1 MEKIIVATNRKA
13 RHDYHLFDTFEAGI
27 ELLGSEVKS
36 LRESRANLKDAYV
49 TVREGEV
56 FLIGAHISTYS
67 HTGFTGHVPRR
78 DRRLLLQ
85 KREIRKLNQKLT
97 QKGFTAV
104 PLKIYFNERGW
115 AKVEFAL
122 ARGKRSYDKKET
134 LKKRDIQRELQREGH
149 QR

>member
-49 TVREGEV
+49 TVRDGEV
-56 FLIGAHISTYS
+56 FLVGAHISTYS

-78 DRRLLLQ
+78 ERRLLLQ

-134 LKKRDIQRELQREGH
+134 IKKRDIQRELQREGH

>member
-67 HTGFTGHVPRR
+67 HTGFTSHVPRR

-134 LKKRDIQRELQREGH
+134 IKKRDIQRELQREGH
-149 QR
+149 HR

>member
-1 MEKIIVATNRKA
+1 MEKLIVTTNRKA

-27 ELLGSEVKS
+27 ELMGSEVKS

-56 FLIGAHISTYS
+56 FLIGAHISAYS

-85 KREIRKLNQKLT
+85 KREIRKLHQKLT

-122 ARGKRSYDKKET
+122 ARGKRTYDKKEAI
-134 LKKRDIQRELQREGH
+134 KKRDIQRELQREGH

>member
-36 LRESRANLKDAYV
+36 LRESPANLKDAYV
-49 TVREGEV
+49 TVRDGEV
-56 FLIGAHISTYS
+56 FLVGAHISTYS

-78 DRRLLLQ
+78 ERRLLLQ

-134 LKKRDIQRELQREGH
+134 IKKRDIQRELQREGH